1 MGEQNTKW
9 TFYVYQ
15 QFFHSGWSLR
25 RYLTIKVGS
34 IQYFNLHVHCKKFN
48 YNATTPNCT
57 ICMIQFQKIM
67 FQLLCTCGKTP
78 KFPNFEKKGAQPFRV
93 KCKLDSASYS
103 TGYHYMAAKSSK
115 CILCGG
121 RTSCDLLLLS
131 DFFRLQFAIVIG
143 LISFSKYI
151 TQFEI
156 RHVIDKC

>member
-1 MGEQNTKW
+1 MHDTVPKNNVS
-9 TFYVYQ
+9 TFVCY
-15 QFFHSGWSLR
+15 
-25 RYLTIKVGS
+25 
-34 IQYFNLHVHCKKFN
+34 
-48 YNATTPNCT
+48 
-57 ICMIQFQKIM
+57 
-67 FQLLCTCGKTP
+67 GKTP

-121 RTSCDLLLLS
+121 RTSCDLPLLS

-156 RHVIDKC
+156 RHVIDKCWWWRSLTFERKRLKLVLICKLTKNVWQKLCHDVPCMFSRLLIKISQRTSMERFIIS

>member
-48 YNATTPNCT
+48 YNATTFNCT

-67 FQLLCTCGKTP
+67 FQLLCAMERHQN
-78 KFPNFEKKGAQPFRV
+78 FPILRKKGLNPFVCNASQIVHPILQGTTTWLQSPLNAYCAEVGRRV
-93 KCKLDSASYS
+93 ISYCYLTFLDCNLQLSLGLLAFLS
-103 TGYHYMAAKSSK
+103 T
-115 CILCGG
+115 
-121 RTSCDLLLLS
+121 LLNS
-131 DFFRLQFAIVIG
+131 R
-143 LISFSKYI
+143 
-151 TQFEI
+151 
-156 RHVIDKC
+156 